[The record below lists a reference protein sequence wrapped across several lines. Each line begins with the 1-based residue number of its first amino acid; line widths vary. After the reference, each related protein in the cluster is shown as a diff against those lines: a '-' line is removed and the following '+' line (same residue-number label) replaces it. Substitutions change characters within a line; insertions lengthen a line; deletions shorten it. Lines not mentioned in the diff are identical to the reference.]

1 MTKVAVTE
9 TYLTDIADAIRQQ
22 TGSVDT
28 YKPSEM
34 AGAILDIPSGG
45 ASNFVQ
51 GSFTS
56 GSSTGAQTITIPYTG
71 TGYPVMAV
79 VVVKGGAYASGTDW
93 YNSLQRQ
100 AIGQWTLTK
109 SDMSSTPT
117 YGSSGTQNN
126 GVITA
131 IYKNST
137 SSSTSYTRTSTMS
150 ANVYSSSSASGSAS
164 TSFRFISNTELSVY
178 TATSGY
184 GVLPNTD
191 YEYFIVY
198 SS

>member
-1 MTKVAVTE
+1 MTKVAITE
-9 TYLTDIADAIRQQ
+9 QYLTDIADAIRAKSG
-22 TGSVDT
+22 TSGGMTPAD
-28 YKPSEM
+28 M
-34 AGAILDIPSGG
+34 ASAIADIPSGG

-56 GSSTGAQTITIPYTG
+56 GSSTGAQTITITYTG

-93 YNSLQRQ
+93 YDSLQRQ

-117 YGSSGTQNN
+117 YGSSGTQNY

-150 ANVYSSSSASGSAS
+150 ANVYSSSSASGSSS

-184 GVLPNTD
+184 GVLPNTE